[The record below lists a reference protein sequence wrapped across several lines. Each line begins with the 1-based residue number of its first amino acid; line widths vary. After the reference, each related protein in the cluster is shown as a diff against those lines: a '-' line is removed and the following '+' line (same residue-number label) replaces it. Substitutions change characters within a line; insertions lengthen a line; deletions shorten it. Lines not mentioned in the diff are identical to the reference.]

1 MAKIFVNL
9 RSDYIALEESD
20 QDRRT
25 KSWQSQVTRKAD
37 FVAIVANEL
46 AECLSLHPTKVS
58 SDGSRIQSPLIKALV
73 ASTKGNIDDT
83 SPFVKLIEASIWF
96 WKHVNNVSDKT
107 DSVRI
112 RLLKPISAVIVS
124 LCGVTENIRAKEN
137 TSDECCKRESFS
149 DYFESDDSINGAFLH
164 DEEEDDPSNQDSN
177 VVLRNLSHAVQCIS
191 LVYTVAEKGACH
203 ECAPFMIPSYQHG
216 PFLPLVTIRTLTSLS
231 DNLFHLFSENVWGK
245 EYPYGARSCG
255 TFLDNILASA
265 YRSVYGSLVTQNQT
279 TDVSVE
285 YFPESLEA
293 SSRLFRCIRRLYH
306 SNRRSLPSRALEII
320 ERTLPPSQHTPVSS
334 AIHDFLFSARKDEG
348 LSQLLKPTNFPD
360 WILTESREDNTEA
373 EQSEAERLRKMISSE
388 LAKGSITH
396 LDSNQA
402 ASADEDGG
410 CLSGE
415 RELTRNHEISLFN
428 KFRAVLEDLS
438 NDPRNIEGWV
448 VLSETCGFK
457 ADIICD
463 RLASD
468 NQPFTASDFRPM
480 PSSMRSSP
488 ANMELD
494 ELKRIQRDE
503 FNKTR
508 EKWIP
513 YLGQDLSVYIKYPW
527 SSFNSLEAC
536 SKDIE
541 SKLSSDN
548 SGECSLFKELE
559 MKFEQGNYVAWA
571 RDWAGM
577 FVSALRTMKVRGKW
591 VL

>member
-1 MAKIFVNL
+1 
-9 RSDYIALEESD
+9 
-20 QDRRT
+20 
-25 KSWQSQVTRKAD
+25 
-37 FVAIVANEL
+37 
-46 AECLSLHPTKVS
+46 
-58 SDGSRIQSPLIKALV
+58 
-73 ASTKGNIDDT
+73 
-83 SPFVKLIEASIWF
+83 
-96 WKHVNNVSDKT
+96 
-107 DSVRI
+107 
-112 RLLKPISAVIVS
+112 
-124 LCGVTENIRAKEN
+124 
-137 TSDECCKRESFS
+137 
-149 DYFESDDSINGAFLH
+149 
-164 DEEEDDPSNQDSN
+164 
-177 VVLRNLSHAVQCIS
+177 
-191 LVYTVAEKGACH
+191 
-203 ECAPFMIPSYQHG
+203 
-216 PFLPLVTIRTLTSLS
+216 
-231 DNLFHLFSENVWGK
+231 
-245 EYPYGARSCG
+245 
-255 TFLDNILASA
+255 
-265 YRSVYGSLVTQNQT
+265 
-279 TDVSVE
+279 
-285 YFPESLEA
+285 
-293 SSRLFRCIRRLYH
+293 
-306 SNRRSLPSRALEII
+306 
-320 ERTLPPSQHTPVSS
+320 
-334 AIHDFLFSARKDEG
+334 
-348 LSQLLKPTNFPD
+348 
-360 WILTESREDNTEA
+360 
-373 EQSEAERLRKMISSE
+373 
-388 LAKGSITH
+388 
-396 LDSNQA
+396 
-402 ASADEDGG
+402 
-410 CLSGE
+410 
-415 RELTRNHEISLFN
+415 
-428 KFRAVLEDLS
+428 VLEDLS

-527 SSFNSLEAC
+527 SSFTSLEAC